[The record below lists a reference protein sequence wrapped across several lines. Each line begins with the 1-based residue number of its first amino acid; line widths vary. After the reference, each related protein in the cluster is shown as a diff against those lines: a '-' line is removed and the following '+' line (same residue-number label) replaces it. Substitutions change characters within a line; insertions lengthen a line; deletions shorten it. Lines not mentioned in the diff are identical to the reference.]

1 MAAVRP
7 VWFTRGARWLVI
19 ACSTV
24 LGVALLAEPVLAEPT
39 VIAPDSVYIGYA
51 QVGTT
56 LDISPD
62 ADVSRGAWSPSDLT
76 FAFQWF
82 LDGLPMTGATSAQLR
97 LTPDMAGHQVSGT
110 VTGSAPGYQSASVS
124 SAAQGVDLGVF
135 YPHPRPN
142 TDGLRVVGQ
151 TLTSELGTWDPA
163 VTGFAY
169 QWLRNGTAIAGAQ
182 QASYVLQSADIG
194 ALIGMQVTATAPGY
208 APATES
214 GYPASSPSFR
224 VQPCTFITGHA
235 TVRGM
240 SRQGYANFGGAL
252 TAVPDPTWYPT
263 PTSYTYQWYRV
274 TTKIPGATS
283 ATYRPQLAD
292 LYLPL
297 HATITGHHV
306 GCPDAS
312 VTTDPVGIED
322 GVFIKAPK
330 PTISGTPQV
339 GRTLTVNTGTWSPT
353 AGFAYR
359 WYRKGAAITGATKST
374 YKLTTADRGRILT
387 VLVTGSRNGY
397 TPTKRTSAPTAQI
410 R

>member
-7 VWFTRGARWLVI
+7 VWLTRCARWLVI

-24 LGVALLAEPVLAEPT
+24 LGVALLAAPVLAEPT
-39 VIAPDSVYIGYA
+39 VTAPDWVYIGSA
-51 QVGTT
+51 QVGAT

-76 FAFQWF
+76 FVFQWF
-82 LDGLPMTGATSAQLR
+82 LDGVPMTGATSAQLR
-97 LTPDMAGHQVSGT
+97 LTPDMAGHEVSGT
-110 VTGSAPGYQSASVS
+110 LTGSAPGYQSASVS
-124 SAAQGVDLGVF
+124 SAVQRVELGVF

-169 QWLRNGTAIAGAQ
+169 QWLRNGTAIPGAQ
-182 QASYVLQSADIG
+182 QASYVVQSADIG
-194 ALIGMQVTATAPGY
+194 ALIEMQVTATAPGY

-214 GYPASSPSFR
+214 SDTASSPSYR
-224 VQPCTFITGHA
+224 VQPCTFSTGHA

-240 SRQGYANFGGAL
+240 SRQGYASFGGAL
-252 TAVPDPTWYPT
+252 TAVPSPTWYPT

-297 HATITGHHV
+297 HAAITGHHV

-322 GVFIKAPK
+322 GVFTKAPK
-330 PTISGTPQV
+330 PTISGTARV
-339 GRTLTVNTGTWSPT
+339 GRTLTVNTGTWSPK
-353 AGFAYR
+353 AGFTYR
-359 WYRKGAAITGATKST
+359 WYRNGAAISGATKST
-374 YKLTTADRGRILT
+374 YKLTTADRGRTLT
-387 VLVTGSRNGY
+387 VRVTGSRAGY
-397 TPTKRTSAPTAQI
+397 APTKRTSAPTARI